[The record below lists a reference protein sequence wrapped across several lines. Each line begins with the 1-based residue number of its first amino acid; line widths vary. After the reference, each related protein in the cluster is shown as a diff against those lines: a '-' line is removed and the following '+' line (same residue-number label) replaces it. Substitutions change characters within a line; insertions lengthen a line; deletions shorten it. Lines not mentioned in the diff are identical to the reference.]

1 MPGRE
6 VTMPAP
12 STRIRGVL
20 VPASLLAVGIA
31 AAGWFI
37 GDGLFE
43 ARATDRYVTV
53 RGLSERDVAADLV
66 IWPIVFTV
74 TSDDL
79 STLQQQVNAN
89 SATVRE
95 FLAEVGLDAAEVG
108 VSAPRVTD
116 REAQGYA
123 SPDRTLDRYV
133 AETTVT
139 VRTGRIDVARRAM
152 EQSGELVARGVAVIR
167 SYELQTQYLF
177 TGLESVKPE
186 MIAEATR
193 DARQAAEQFAQD
205 SGARVGSIRNAQQG
219 YFSIDDRDPFS
230 PEFKKVR
237 VVTTVQFF
245 LVDD

>member
-1 MPGRE
+1 M
-6 VTMPAP
+6 VAS

-20 VPASLLAVGIA
+20 VPAMVLAVGIA

-37 GDGLFE
+37 GDGLFK

-79 STLQQQVNAN
+79 STLQRQVSDNA
-89 SATVRE
+89 ATVRA
-95 FLAEVGLDAAEVG
+95 FLSEVGIEPDEIG

-123 SPDRTLDRYV
+123 SPDRSLDRYV

-139 VRTGRIDVARRAM
+139 VRSGRIDVARRAM
-152 EQSGELVARGVAVIR
+152 EQSGELVGRGVAVIR

-177 TGLESVKPE
+177 TGLETVKPE
-186 MIAEATR
+186 MIAEANR
-193 DARQAAEQFAQD
+193 DARRAAEQFAQD

-230 PEFKKVR
+230 PEYKKVR

>member
-1 MPGRE
+1 
-6 VTMPAP
+6 MPAS

-20 VPASLLAVGIA
+20 VPAALLAVGIA

-79 STLQQQVNAN
+79 STLQRQVNAN
-89 SATVRE
+89 TGTVRE

-123 SPDRTLDRYV
+123 SPDRALDRYV
-133 AETTVT
+133 AETTLT

-152 EQSGELVARGVAVIR
+152 EQSGELVGRGVAVIR

>member
-1 MPGRE
+1 
-6 VTMPAP
+6 MPAS

-79 STLQQQVNAN
+79 SSLQRQVNAN
-89 SATVRE
+89 TATVRE

-133 AETTVT
+133 AETTLT

-152 EQSGELVARGVAVIR
+152 EQSGELVGRGVAVIR